1 MKKVNLFYIFIFL
14 FFPFFIFPQSQ
25 EILVNY
31 TKPKI
36 KKISSKL
43 ELPATIR
50 SNEKVNIT
58 STVSEKI
65 DRILFE
71 EGIKVKKG
79 QVLVTLNKA
88 EEDAI
93 LKQFEAELNE
103 AKINYNRAL
112 KLSENGN
119 ISQSILEN
127 RLTQKEKLS
136 GKVEEIRAKI
146 NELILIAPF
155 NGIIGIRNYSEGS
168 FIKPGDIITTIYDN
182 SFLKIEAFAPEA
194 HINKIKVGDKI
205 NISIKS
211 YAGNLRGEVY
221 VVDPFIDIETRSFK
235 LLSIMENNNEIKP
248 GMMAKVTIEL
258 EKKDSIVVPE
268 SSVIP
273 IDNETY
279 VYVVNKQNIIE
290 KRRVYIGIR
299 SDGEVEIIKGI
310 SLNEKV
316 VYEGVNKIKDGIKV
330 STK

>member
-1 MKKVNLFYIFIFL
+1 MKKINLFSIFIYL
-14 FFPFFIFPQSQ
+14 FFPFFIFSQSQ
-25 EILVNY
+25 EIPVNF

-36 KKISSKL
+36 KEISSKL
-43 ELPATIR
+43 QLPATIR

-65 DRILFE
+65 DKILFE

-103 AKINYNRAL
+103 AEINYNRAL

-127 RLTQKEKLS
+127 RLTQKHKLS

-155 NGIIGIRNYSEGS
+155 NGIVGIRNYSEGS

-182 SFLKIEAFAPEA
+182 SFLKIEAFAPEV
-194 HINKIKVGDKI
+194 HINKIKVGDKV

-211 YAGNLRGEVY
+211 HSSNLRGKVY

-235 LLSIMENNNEIKP
+235 LLSIMENNNKIKP
-248 GMMAKVTIEL
+248 GMMAKVTIDL
-258 EKKDSIVVPE
+258 EKKSSIVIPE
-268 SSVIP
+268 SSIIP

-290 KRRVYIGIR
+290 KRRVYTGIR
-299 SDGEVEIIKGI
+299 NDGEVEIIKGI
-310 SLNEKV
+310 SLNDKV

>member
-1 MKKVNLFYIFIFL
+1 MKKINLFNIIFFL
-14 FFPFFIFPQSQ
+14 FFPFFIFSQSQ
-25 EILVNY
+25 EILINY

-43 ELPATIR
+43 QLPATIR

-65 DRILFE
+65 DRILFK

-103 AKINYNRAL
+103 AEINYNRAL

-136 GKVEEIRAKI
+136 GKVQEIKAKI
-146 NELILIAPF
+146 NEHILIAPF
-155 NGIIGIRNYSEGS
+155 NGIIGVRNYSEGS

-182 SFLKIEAFAPEA
+182 SFLKIEAFAPET
-194 HINKIKVGDKI
+194 HINKIKVGDKVNI
-205 NISIKS
+205 NIKTHSS
-211 YAGNLRGEVY
+211 NLRGEIY

-248 GMMAKVTIEL
+248 GMMAKVTIDL
-258 EKKDSIVVPE
+258 EKKSSIVIPE
-268 SSVIP
+268 SSIIP
-273 IDNETY
+273 IDNETF
-279 VYVVNKQNIIE
+279 VYIVNKQNIIE
-290 KRRVYIGIR
+290 KRRVYTGIR
-299 SDGEVEIIKGI
+299 NDGEVEIIKGV
-310 SLNEKV
+310 SLNDKV
-316 VYEGVNKIKDGIKV
+316 VYEGINKIKDGIKV

>member
-1 MKKVNLFYIFIFL
+1 MKKVKLIYIFIFL
-14 FFPFFIFPQSQ
+14 FFPFFLFSQSQ
-25 EILVNY
+25 EVLVNF

-36 KKISSKL
+36 KKISSNL
-43 ELPATIR
+43 QLPGTIR

-58 STVSEKI
+58 TTVSEKI

-103 AKINYNRAL
+103 AKVNYNRAL

-136 GKVEEIRAKI
+136 GKVEEIKAKI

-168 FIKPGDIITTIYDN
+168 FVKPGDIITTIYDN
-182 SFLKIEAFAPEA
+182 SVLKIETFVPEA
-194 HINKIKVGDKI
+194 HINKIKVGDKVD
-205 NISIKS
+205 ISIKS
-211 YAGNLRGEVY
+211 VASNLRGEVY
-221 VVDPFIDIETRSFK
+221 VIDPFIDIETRSFK
-235 LLSIMENNNEIKP
+235 LLSVMENNNEIKP
-248 GMMAKVTIEL
+248 GMMAKVTIDL

-268 SSVIP
+268 SSIIP
-273 IDNETY
+273 VDNETF
-279 VYVVNKQNIIE
+279 VYVVNKQNIVE
-290 KRRVYIGIR
+290 KRKVYTGIR
-299 SDGEVEIIKGI
+299 SDGKVEIIKGI
-310 SLNEKV
+310 SLNDQV

-330 STK
+330 LTK